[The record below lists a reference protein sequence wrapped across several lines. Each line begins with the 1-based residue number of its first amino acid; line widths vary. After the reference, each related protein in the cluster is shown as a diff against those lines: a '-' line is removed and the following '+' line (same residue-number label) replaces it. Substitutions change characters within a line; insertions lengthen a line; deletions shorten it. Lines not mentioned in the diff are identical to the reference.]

1 MMADGGGTADEF
13 HDFSRDSSYRICR
26 RCARKSG
33 SISSRFLF
41 IANMVRAHA
50 SFSATNPILIQ
61 SRDDGSQVRSFRQQI
76 ELPGQLAGDFAA
88 VNRIAKAD
96 VIALLNQTL
105 PGSLRRQRLQ
115 TGTEFVSIMAPFD
128 APL

>member
-1 MMADGGGTADEF
+1 
-13 HDFSRDSSYRICR
+13 
-26 RCARKSG
+26 
-33 SISSRFLF
+33 
-41 IANMVRAHA
+41 MVRAHA

-115 TGTEFVSIMAPFD
+115 TDTEFVSMMARFD